1 MKKEQIKIKP
11 ALTMQ
16 DRILMPQELMEG
28 YFVTDETGYVQ
39 YAPYYADMMLIN
51 VFFLHCVDGL
61 SFDTAE
67 GSNVVQENVYEAVI
81 GDEELMELYHEFFEW
96 DKDSIQT
103 CPYQE
108 AVIQMY
114 GILSDTEKMVEYRKQ
129 QLIHRREDVFGALLA
144 TIAEKIKDIDPD
156 KLDLKEAVK
165 VLQDMQNL
173 QDI

>member
-28 YFVTDETGYVQ
+28 YFVTDETGHVQ

-61 SFDTAE
+61 SFDMAE
-67 GSNVVQENVYEAVI
+67 GSNVVQENVYEEVI
-81 GDEELMELYHEFFEW
+81 NDEELMELYHEFFEW

-129 QLIHRREDVFGALLA
+129 QLIHHREDALGTLLA
-144 TIAEKIKDIDPD
+144 TIAEKIKDVDPD

-165 VLQDMQNL
+165 ALQDMQNL
-173 QDI
+173 QNM